1 MPITK
6 TDPRIFNKD
15 FDIKSLDDI
24 ANVVANEWVVLL
36 RQSLQKNNR
45 VSTGT
50 LEASLVPEVN
60 QSPSYIQINVL
71 DSTTNGYAKFVDKGV
86 SGRSVKYDT
95 KFSFKG
101 KNINQQ
107 AMLDFIANRGEYM
120 NPIVESISQF
130 FIKNGEKHKRKKP
143 LPMNEAR
150 QQLAFILGAK
160 IANRGLK
167 PTHFVD
173 EAIGKKQIE
182 DLKKKI
188 KQGILNGLK

>member
-24 ANVVANEWVVLL
+24 ANVVANEWIVLL

-50 LEASLVPEVN
+50 LEASLIPDIN

-86 SGRSVKYDT
+86 SGRNVKYDT
-95 KFSFKG
+95 KFSFKK

-150 QQLAFILGAK
+150 QQLAFLLGAK
-160 IANRGLK
+160 IASKGLK
-167 PTHFVD
+167 PTHFVN